1 MVGPLH
7 HFLTWLYKW
16 PSFEQFWLYG
26 TWTAAWW
33 SSDQTWRFAEVVLR
47 RGYRVTLLSFMVAS
61 N

>member
-16 PSFEQFWLYG
+16 PSFEQLWLYG

-33 SSDQTWRFAEVVLR
+33 SSDQTWRLWRYSGVVI
-47 RGYRVTLLSFMVAS
+47 G
-61 N
+61 